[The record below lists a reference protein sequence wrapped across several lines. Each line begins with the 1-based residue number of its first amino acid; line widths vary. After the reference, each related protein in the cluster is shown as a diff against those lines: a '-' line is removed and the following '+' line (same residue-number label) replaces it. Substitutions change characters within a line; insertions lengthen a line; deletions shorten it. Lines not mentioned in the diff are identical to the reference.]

1 MAVISTF
8 HKDWL
13 ISCICVHKIVI
24 LAAKCG
30 RPGHVSEKLG
40 TAPRYCLCFQ
50 ASISVCIFFFFCSL
64 YQEFLLVF
72 FLLFYECSKCL
83 EIKKKLFTS

>member
-50 ASISVCIFFFFCSL
+50 ASISVCIFFFFVL
-64 YQEFLLVF
+64 YIKNFCWF
-72 FLLFYECSKCL
+72 FFYY
-83 EIKKKLFTS
+83 FMNVVNA